1 MCLNKAFVVLF
12 KYMKLGCIKEEM
24 IPGDFSFLPNSKI
37 YEYDY
42 RIIDKIGHIAWNHLK
57 TYQPGKNDFVIEHI
71 LTLLYPAHTAKS
83 LNKSL
88 EYLVF
93 IANHGWENFVKTF

>member
-1 MCLNKAFVVLF
+1 
-12 KYMKLGCIKEEM
+12 MKLGIIKKEM
-24 IPGDFSFLPNSKI
+24 AHGDFSFIPNSKI

-42 RIIDKIGHIAWNHLK
+42 RVIAKIGDIAWNHLK
-57 TYQPGKNDFVIEHI
+57 VYEPGKSDFVIEHI

-83 LNKSL
+83 VKKSL

-93 IANHGWENFVKTF
+93 IAKHGWGEFVLKNCA